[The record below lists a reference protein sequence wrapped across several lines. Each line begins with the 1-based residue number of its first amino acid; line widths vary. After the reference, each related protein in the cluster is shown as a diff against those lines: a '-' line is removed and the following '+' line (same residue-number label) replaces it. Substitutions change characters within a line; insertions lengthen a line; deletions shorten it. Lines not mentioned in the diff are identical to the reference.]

1 MSAPVSITAPAQPF
15 RGRLNA
21 LAQDHGD
28 GGDGVKDAFSRETD
42 ALERRAMTARSAMP
56 VAVQDKDAG
65 YEARWLGSA
74 ADGRQ

>member
-1 MSAPVSITAPAQPF
+1 MSAPVSLTAPAQPF

-21 LAQDHGD
+21 LSEDRGD

-65 YEARWLGSA
+65 YEARWLGFA
-74 ADGRQ
+74 TYCRQ